1 MTTAAVRFTYAD
13 YLNLPEESRY
23 EILDGDLL
31 VSPSP
36 NASHQRIVKKL
47 ARIFGRLLE
56 DAGLGEIFVAPF
68 DVVLSD
74 TDVVQPDI
82 LFISKERASIVKERA
97 VFGAPDL
104 AVEVLSPA
112 TAERDRTVKA
122 KLYARAGSGSC
133 GSSIAAR
140 RRSRFSRAV
149 PRASSG
155 RRLRRRAKRCNPQ
168 RSRPFESGSLTCSE
182 GRKRLVRLTLRRPG
196 EQERAGRA
204 RG

>member
-31 VSPSP
+31 MSPSP

-56 DAGLGEIFVAPF
+56 DASLGEIFVAPF

-74 TDVVQPDI
+74 TNVVQPDI

-122 KLYARAGSGSC
+122 KLYARAGVRELWLVDPGSKTIEVLQSG
-133 GSSIAAR
+133 AAGFER
-140 RRSRFSRAV
+140 KGLAKAGETAQSATL
-149 PRASSG
+149 PA
-155 RRLRRRAKRCNPQ
+155 LR
-168 RSRPFESGSLTCSE
+168 
-182 GRKRLVRLTLRRPG
+182 VRL
-196 EQERAGRA
+196 ADVF
-204 RG
+204 